1 MNDTNKKIDKLL
13 KEDWHKNF
21 RVLSIVF
28 AIFLLCFL
36 CYLAYSSG
44 NTINVNANVT
54 GFQSQSSESGE
65 NYYLVTKLESGQVIV
80 VKAPR
85 EAGIK
90 KGDIVVLNKR
100 ATKFFGFLNYSFN
113 MAATRDSVQK
123 ASFNDG

>member
-21 RVLSIVF
+21 RALSIVF
-28 AIFLLCFL
+28 AIFLLCFI
-36 CYLAYSSG
+36 CYLAFSSG
-44 NTINVNANVT
+44 DTINVNANVT

-65 NYYLVTKLESGQVIV
+65 SYFLITKLESGQVII

-90 KGDIVVLNKR
+90 KGDTVIINKR
-100 ATKFFGFLNYSFN
+100 TTNFFGFTSYSFN
-113 MAATRDSVQK
+113 MVATRET
-123 ASFNDG
+123 F